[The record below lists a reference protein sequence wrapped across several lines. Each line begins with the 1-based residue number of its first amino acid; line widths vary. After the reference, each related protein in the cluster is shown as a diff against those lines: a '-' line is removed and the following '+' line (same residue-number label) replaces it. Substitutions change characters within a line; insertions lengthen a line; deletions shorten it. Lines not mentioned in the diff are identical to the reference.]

1 MNTSSTQW
9 PAISILVMGY
19 GQEPFI
25 RKTVQSVFDQKYEGE
40 LEIILCDDRSPDA
53 TYEIMKEMAESYSG
67 PHRVIHHRAE
77 TNGRVA
83 INMNR
88 AVALSSHP
96 WLMRVDGDD
105 ILHPDRARLTALAIM
120 RYPDV
125 KAISGHLVPFSD
137 EPAPVTNPSDDE
149 LIFVESRA
157 SDLDK
162 NKNTHGVEWWGCM
175 MTMSRDIFTEFG
187 DLPAEC
193 AVLDDTMFATRAL
206 MLGSFVIV
214 KNGTMLYYR
223 RHAGNISSARSE
235 LHTAREFYL
244 ADKASRDYYRRGCI
258 CHEAILSELR
268 TRAEAHAERSDL
280 AGLLRHF
287 EQRFD
292 QLRHLGYFWEMPW
305 KKRRHLHHAGLIA
318 RCSWAIQTA
327 HPYLHAL
334 GLWLKKR

>member
-1 MNTSSTQW
+1 
-9 PAISILVMGY
+9 MGY
-19 GQEPFI
+19 GQESFI
-25 RKTVQSVFDQKYEGE
+25 RQTVQSVFDQRYEGE

-53 TYEIMKEMAESYSG
+53 TYEIMKEMAESYTG
-67 PHRVIHHRAE
+67 PHRVIHHLAE

-83 INMNR
+83 VNMNR

-125 KAISGHLVPFSD
+125 KAIAGHLVPFTD
-137 EPAPVTNPSDDE
+137 QPVKVSNPSDKE
-149 LIFVESRA
+149 LIFKESCA
-157 SDLDK
+157 GDLDR
-162 NKNTHGVEWWGCM
+162 NKNTYAVEWWGCM

-187 DLPAEC
+187 DLPPEC

-214 KNGTMLYYR
+214 QNGTMLYYR
-223 RHAGNISSARSE
+223 RHAGNISSERSE
-235 LHTAREFYL
+235 LHTLREFYQ
-244 ADKASRDYYRRGCI
+244 ADKASRDYYKRGCV

-268 TRAEAHAERSDL
+268 IRAEKHPDREDL

-287 EQRFD
+287 EQRFE
-292 QLRHLGYFWEMPW
+292 QLRYQAYFWEMPW
-305 KKRRHLHHAGLIA
+305 KKRRQLDGHSLIT
-318 RCSWAIQTA
+318 RSTWAIQTA
-327 HPYLHAL
+327 HPYLYSL
-334 GLWLKKR
+334 GKWLKKG